1 VRFKIVFFP
10 FETYHGRYY
19 NVKGAECQMAVLRRK
34 KPQQTKSAGTPSQ
47 AKVRMAGTVAAI
59 LLVTLLS
66 VFAVMKYA
74 GNAGI
79 TGAPSGPSA
88 AGPGPAGSAA
98 EGPRG
103 GSAAAI
109 TSAVITPPNPSSRT
123 PLSAA
128 FEASNPGGG
137 PLAATF
143 RWYVDGNLVQ
153 DGPSNALQP
162 GPYRKGASV
171 YAEVAFADQNGGGN
185 TVMTPAVVIT
195 NGPPE
200 VTMVNLDPENA
211 VVGAIVS
218 ATPSGTD
225 PDGDPITYTYQWR
238 VNGNPVGAPGGER
251 TFSTEGLRKNDIIS
265 ATVTYS
271 DGTAGG
277 VPVGSN
283 SVRLLNRGPKIISS
297 APLDMTTGLYVYQV
311 TAKDPDGDALT
322 YRLDRFPAGMAID
335 GSSGLIRWEPEKGQM
350 FTGRNEVAVS
360 VTVDD
365 RDGGTDS
372 QEFTIIITDLY
383 VN

>member
-1 VRFKIVFFP
+1 
-10 FETYHGRYY
+10 
-19 NVKGAECQMAVLRRK
+19 MALVRRK
-34 KPQQTKSAGTPSQ
+34 KPQQPKGTGTPSQ
-47 AKVRMAGTVAAI
+47 AKVRMAGTAAAI
-59 LLVTLLS
+59 LLVALLS

-74 GNAGI
+74 GKAGI

-88 AGPGPAGSAA
+88 AGPGPAVSAP
-98 EGPRG
+98 EGTYG
-103 GSAAAI
+103 GSAAVI

-123 PLSAA
+123 PLSAT
-128 FEASNPGGG
+128 FETSNPGGG

-153 DGPSNALQP
+153 DGPSIALQP

-171 YAEVAFADQNGGGN
+171 YAEIAFADQNVGGD

-195 NGPPE
+195 NGSPE
-200 VTMVNLDPENA
+200 VTMVNLEPENA

-218 ATPSGTD
+218 ATPAGTD
-225 PDGDPITYTYQWR
+225 PDDDPITYTYQWR
-238 VNGNPVGAPGGER
+238 VNGNLVGAPGGER
-251 TFSTEGLRKNDIIS
+251 TFSTEGLRKNDIIN
-265 ATVTYS
+265 ATVTYT

-283 SVRLLNRGPKIISS
+283 SIRLQNRSPKIISS
-297 APLDMTTGLYVYQV
+297 APLEMTTGLYVYQV
-311 TAKDPDGDALT
+311 TAKDPDGDPLT
-322 YRLDRFPAGMAID
+322 YRLDRFPAGMTID
-335 GSSGLIRWEPEKGQM
+335 ASSGLIRWELVKGQM

-360 VTVDD
+360 ITVDD